1 MPNKKVREIENSELF
16 ATMFDEAEDRDEFHV
31 AGVKIEIAEQ
41 IYRMMEKRNLTQAD
55 LARKLGKKRAY
66 ISRILKGTNNFTLE
80 SLVLIARKLDA
91 EWYFQLTD
99 VEKPETKVYTMEVG
113 NMRKATNMLSNADSF
128 CEEIGWEHDW
138 DLAVKYGQ

>member
-99 VEKPETKVYTMEVG
+99 VEKPETKVYTMEVC
-113 NMRKATNMLSNADSF
+113 NMRKATNMLSNTDSF

-138 DLAVKYGQ
+138 DQAVKYGQ